1 MSEIVEMTKWKVRF
15 FSIWTGQAFSLF
27 GSSLVSFSLV
37 WWLTQKTGSTTI
49 LAIGTLV
56 TILPPIVMGPFAG
69 TLVDRWSRRAVMII
83 ADTIIALITLGLMIL
98 FGLGLVEP
106 WHLFVVM
113 FLRSLGGAFHSP
125 AMMAATTLM
134 VPKEQLTRVG
144 GMNQTL
150 GGLVRVVAPP
160 AGAFLIGLLPMHWVL
175 SVDILTAVLAV
186 LPLLFVDIPHPVRIA
201 TDDEKPSVLREMVA
215 GLHFVWSWRALF
227 FIVSSCT
234 LANVFLGP
242 ASSFMPLLITQDFGG
257 GALQLG
263 YVSSASGI
271 GVIVGGFVMSLWG
284 GFRRRLITSA
294 TGWIGIGIG
303 YVAIA
308 FVPGAAFY
316 GFLGLMFFIG
326 FMTPVGCAPLDAFYQ
341 SCIPPDKQGRVFSVL
356 ASIDGA
362 TMPLGLVIAGVLG
375 GVVPLRVWYF
385 LVGASHALL
394 GISWMFLRF
403 IRHAEDHPP
412 RGAVAGTSVKE
423 RLEIMGDEP

>member
-1 MSEIVEMTKWKVRF
+1 MSETVEMTKWKVRF
-15 FSIWTGQAFSLF
+15 FTIWTGQAFSLF
-27 GSSLVSFSLV
+27 GSSLISFSLV
-37 WWLTQKTGSTTI
+37 WWLTQETGSTTI

-56 TILPPIVMGPFAG
+56 TMLPPIVLGPFAG

-83 ADTIIALITLGLMIL
+83 ADTFIALITLGLMIL
-98 FGLGLVEP
+98 FGLGLVDP

-175 SVDILTAVLAV
+175 SVDLLTAALAV
-186 LPLLFVDIPHPVRIA
+186 LPLLFVHIPHPVRIA
-201 TDDEKPSVLREMVA
+201 AGDEKPSVLREMVA
-215 GLHFVWSWRALF
+215 GLHFVWSWRPLF
-227 FIVSSCT
+227 FIVFTCT
-234 LANVFLGP
+234 LANIFLGP
-242 ASSFMPLLITQDFGG
+242 AISFRPLLITQDFGG

-284 GFRRRLITSA
+284 GFKRKLITSA
-294 TGWIGIGIG
+294 TGWIGIGAG

-308 FVPGAAFY
+308 FIPGAAFY

-356 ASIDGA
+356 ASMDGMS
-362 TMPLGLVIAGVLG
+362 MPFGIVIAGVLG
-375 GVVPLRVWYF
+375 GIVPLRVWYF
-385 LVGASHALL
+385 LVGASHVLL

-412 RGAVAGTSVKE
+412 RGAIAGISVKTS
-423 RLEIMGDEP
+423 LEPRGDES